1 MIRIGRNILVSAVL
15 LLLASCTVWERGT
28 GTFLDYPELLESN
41 PQVVEDIS
49 LSEEERS
56 AQLEQLRKFATEPYP
71 EYKINAGDVFQIKV
85 YNHPDLELQTPI
97 TPDGYIAMMFVGQVK
112 VAGCTLPEAIKKIE
126 TALSDY
132 IKTPVVSMAPT
143 LINSQ
148 NVTIAGGVNRP
159 GRYSVSDGMR
169 LSDLFAMAGGSA
181 SRLFDGQV
189 VDVADFKNSVF
200 VRDNK
205 NVPVDFSAAI
215 ERGDHWNNI
224 KLHRDDYIYVAV
236 RSETMVTLLGEVYNP
251 HRRIWNQ
258 TLGLL
263 EIISEGGGLKETYW
277 KYAVIMRGSVT
288 NPTYYRADLDGILLG
303 KKPNIMLNPGDI
315 VYVPRDNISEYNVF
329 IRKLMPTGQ
338 LINLF
343 LTPGFFWMRF

>member
-1 MIRIGRNILVSAVL
+1 MGIGRNLLVGAVL
-15 LLLASCTVWERGT
+15 LSLASCTVWERGT
-28 GTFLDYPELLESN
+28 GTFLDYPELSESN
-41 PQVVEDIS
+41 PQLAEIVK

-56 AQLEQLRKFATEPYP
+56 VQFEQLKKLAEDPYP
-71 EYKINAGDVFQIKV
+71 EYKINAGDVFTIKV
-85 YNHPDLELQTPI
+85 YNHSDLDLQTPI

-112 VAGCTLPEAIKKIE
+112 VAGCTLPEAVRKIE
-126 TALSDY
+126 EALSGY
-132 IKTPVVSMAPT
+132 IKNPVVSMAPVV
-143 LINSQ
+143 INSQ

-159 GRYSVSDGMR
+159 GRYGVSDGMR

-189 VDVADFKNSVF
+189 VDVADFQNSVF
-200 VRDNK
+200 IRDNR
-205 NVPVDFSAAI
+205 NILLDFSAAI
-215 ERGDHWNNI
+215 EHGDQLSNI
-224 KLHRDDYIYVAV
+224 KLHRDDYIYIAV
-236 RSETMVTLLGEVYNP
+236 RSETMVTLLGEVNSP
-251 HRRIWNQ
+251 HRRIWNK

-277 KYAVIMRGSVT
+277 KYAVIMRGSIT
-288 NPTYYRADLDGILLG
+288 NPVFYRADLDSILLG